1 MYKNDILKMKYMY
14 ALQQWKET
22 IFFMGGGVGSREEQW
37 PCIHKGNNLFISLGL
52 HCLVS
57 VCDVLFRNLFERQY

>member
-22 IFFMGGGVGSREEQW
+22 IFFMGGGVGSREEQ
-37 PCIHKGNNLFISLGL
+37 
-52 HCLVS
+52 
-57 VCDVLFRNLFERQY
+57 